1 MPPSDASPGA
11 PASGL
16 AEQVARDLRE
26 RILTGELGSGQPLR
40 EAALATAH
48 GASRNTVREAFRLLA
63 RDRLVVHE
71 AHKGVTVRTLTAD
84 DVRDIYR
91 VRLALEPAGLGSVDP
106 DELGA
111 VVEAAQRAAAAGDW
125 AAVSTADL
133 RFHQLLVTALG
144 SPRFDEMFLSVLAEQ
159 RLAFAQV
166 ASGRDLHAPY
176 LERNAGMVAMLRR
189 GEVEAAETELRAYLA
204 DAREELCA
212 AVEA

>member
-1 MPPSDASPGA
+1 MPMTDAPRG
-11 PASGL
+11 GL
-16 AEQVARDLRE
+16 AEQVARDLTE

-40 EAALATAH
+40 EAALATAL

-71 AHKGVTVRTLTAD
+71 ANKGVTVRTLTVD

-91 VRLALEPAGLGSVDP
+91 VRLALEPGGLPLVGV
-106 DELGA
+106 DELDA
-111 VVEAAQRAAAAGDW
+111 VVGAAEADAAAGDW

-176 LERNAGMVAMLRR
+176 LTRNRGMVDMLRR
-189 GEVEAAETELRAYLA
+189 GEVAAAESELRDYLA
-204 DAREELCA
+204 TAREELCR
-212 AVEA
+212 AVGG

>member
-1 MPPSDASPGA
+1 MPTPDAT
-11 PASGL
+11 PAGL

-48 GASRNTVREAFRLLA
+48 KASRNTVREAFRLLA

-91 VRLALEPAGLGSVDP
+91 VRLALEPGGLSRVDV
-106 DELGA
+106 DDLGA
-111 VVEAAQRAAAAGDW
+111 VVESAEQDAARGDW

-133 RFHQLLVTALG
+133 RFHQLLVGALG
-144 SPRFDEMFLSVLAEQ
+144 SPRFDEMFTSVLAEQ

-189 GEVEAAETELRAYLA
+189 GEVAAAEDELRAYLA
-204 DAREELCA
+204 DAREQLCA